1 MKKLVSAAAL
11 CCILIS
17 GGTLAH
23 ADHGTISSQQA
34 VAIAV
39 KSVQQM
45 TFKDSQQAVAIA
57 VKSVQQMTFK
67 DFGFAVGKLNA
78 SWKEPEAKQ
87 FSVVSIEEGFYIV
100 SAVNSSKAEQ
110 VFFKIA
116 NNGQILDVKP
126 VNDF

>member
-17 GGTLAH
+17 GGAMAH
-23 ADHGTISSQQA
+23 ADHGIIS
-34 VAIAV
+34 
-39 KSVQQM
+39 
-45 TFKDSQQAVAIA
+45 SQQAVAIA

-67 DFGFAVGKLNA
+67 DFGFAVGKLDT
-78 SWKEPEAKQ
+78 SWKALEAKQ

-110 VFFKIA
+110 IFIKIA
-116 NNGQILDVKP
+116 NNGQVLDVKP